1 MSVVSIL
8 NIQVLDNPTRYSNPF
23 QFEIT
28 FECVSQL
35 KNGTMSAKPTHISF
49 LVDLEWKI
57 VYVGSAEDDRYDQT
71 LDQIM
76 VGPVPVGI
84 NRFVFQV
91 LLFARLNISNLFLGR
106 CSGSS

>member
-1 MSVVSIL
+1 M
-8 NIQVLDNPTRYSNPF
+8 
-23 QFEIT
+23 
-28 FECVSQL
+28 
-35 KNGTMSAKPTHISF
+35 HISVEERYQF
-49 LVDLEWKI
+49 LRFLLTLIDLEWKI

-91 LLFARLNISNLFLGR
+91 HFMFIQTYNLG
-106 CSGSS
+106 